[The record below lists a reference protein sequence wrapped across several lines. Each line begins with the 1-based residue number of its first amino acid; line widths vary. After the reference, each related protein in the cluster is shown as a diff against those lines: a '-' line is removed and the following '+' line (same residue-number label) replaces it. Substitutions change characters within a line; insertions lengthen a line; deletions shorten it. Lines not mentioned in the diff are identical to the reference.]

1 MIKKLARAAL
11 NLTLLYTAFCLG
23 MLLLSYVLHR
33 IYTAQNPLPAIILAP
48 QDTPV
53 IPSPQ
58 ELNEEMKQEL
68 AGKIVLVPKNKLISV
83 STGQIVGESLNL
95 PSVLPFY
102 DFSSDGRYMVYM
114 RGGGIGYDRF
124 ELVNLLTREKRLLL
138 EQQDEFPQSVGFGAV
153 TLAPDNRS
161 MVFAVLWEDSKD
173 FVRFDFATN
182 AWERLN
188 VDVIYSG
195 FGEADI
201 SPEGQILTRCAKR
214 VNNRIVYEL
223 CLLDENG
230 KFIRY
235 LTDENY
241 VWHGYGKYTPSGE
254 WIVYE
259 NRSRLYKIRKDGS
272 ERQEIAPCAPPSI
285 GPYIVTDHY
294 AVVWCWVSREPDC
307 GAYFLASLD
316 GKGFWRLGYIDTVCP
331 DDSKATLTPH
341 P

>member
-1 MIKKLARAAL
+1 MIKRLARAAL
-11 NLTLLYTAFCLG
+11 NLTLLATTFCLA

-68 AGKIVLVPKNKLISV
+68 AGKIFVSKNKLISV
-83 STGQIVGESLNL
+83 STGQIVGRSVNL
-95 PSVLPFY
+95 PSALPFH
-102 DFSSDGRYMVYM
+102 DFSIDGRYMVYM
-114 RGGGIGYDRF
+114 RGGGIGYDRS
-124 ELVNLLTREKRLLL
+124 ELVDLLTGEKRLLL
-138 EQQDEFPQSVGFGAV
+138 EQQDEFPKSVGFGAV
-153 TLAPDNRS
+153 ALAPDNQS
-161 MVFAVLWEDSKD
+161 MVFALFLQESKD

-182 AWERLN
+182 TWKRLN
-188 VDVIYSG
+188 VDVIYGG
-195 FGEADI
+195 FGDADI
-201 SPEGQILTRCAKR
+201 SPEGQILTRCAER

-223 CLLDENG
+223 RLLDENG

-241 VWHGYGKYTPSGE
+241 VWHGYGKYTLSGE

-272 ERQEIAPCAPPSI
+272 GRQEIAPCAPPAE
-285 GPYIVTDHY
+285 GPAIVTDHY
-294 AVVWCWVSREPDC
+294 AVVWCGVSREPDC

-316 GKGFWRLGYIDTVCP
+316 GKGFWRLGYIDTVCT